1 MIINVPPQARSA
13 PQILNVKNKLMS
25 SRRYIFTFLLSVL
38 SALTLS
44 AQNHNFEV
52 AKNLDIFNTLY
63 RDLDLYYV
71 DTLNAQRNISNAA
84 NYMLRM
90 LDPYTEY
97 YPEQDTPS
105 LRQLT
110 TASTLVSAPVHSI
123 VPTSNAASS
132 LAPLPLAQQ
141 R

>member
-1 MIINVPPQARSA
+1 
-13 PQILNVKNKLMS
+13 MS

-110 TASTLVSAPVHSI
+110 TASTLVSAPVHSF

>member
-63 RDLDLYYV
+63 RDLEDRKSV
-71 DTLNAQRNISNAA
+71 
-84 NYMLRM
+84 
-90 LDPYTEY
+90 
-97 YPEQDTPS
+97 
-105 LRQLT
+105 
-110 TASTLVSAPVHSI
+110 V
-123 VPTSNAASS
+123 
-132 LAPLPLAQQ
+132 
-141 R
+141 